1 MSTLTSL
8 KKYWYWVA
16 LVVLSVLI
24 ASAAFVAPSKISQIE
39 LEREALVAANR
50 LKARMLNE
58 PDALFYSLASPS
70 PTPQFAEILDKSGYS
85 HRVLR
90 YELYD
95 RDGQLAFTSGLAGLK
110 LDDDIAT
117 LFASP
122 ADEAPK
128 VTLYQGSGEGAPSHF
143 AALTLPLALNGEPRG
158 TLVVYLD
165 QSDQASALSSYFGLV
180 AAITLILLGAGIA
193 VPAVFAWM
201 REREQRQAEAQVR
214 YLEEHDTLT
223 GLSNRKS
230 FGESLADAMTRMHRD
245 RTHIAVLCLDIDKF
259 KEMNEAADHSGGD
272 QVLRDIG
279 ARIRATL
286 REGDLIARLGGDEFA
301 IALVDITN
309 LGDVM
314 AFMNR
319 LVEALRRPLQVAGK
333 EMLVT
338 TSVGIALAPADGDTA
353 ALVLRHAGIALA
365 RAKVDGGQRM
375 CFFEQSMDKALQR
388 RRMVEH
394 ELRLALGREEFEVV
408 YQPQYDLATERQC
421 GSEALVR
428 WHHPVHGKIAPG
440 HFISV
445 AEDTGLIVPL
455 AEWVLRRACS
465 DAVKWPEPLFVS
477 VNLSPAQ
484 FRDGDVAE
492 TVAQVLKETGLPP
505 ERLELEITESLLI
518 NDTKEVLGK
527 LNRLRQLGV
536 SIAMD
541 DFGTGYSSLS
551 YLARFPFSKI
561 KIDRQFIRN
570 MTRDPAMRAI
580 VKTIIALG
588 KSLDVTITAEGV
600 ETQEQAAILREFGC
614 PQVQGFLYGYP
625 GAAETPDSKPADSK
639 AADGK
644 VTLISAARSR
654 SSAA

>member
-1 MSTLTSL
+1 MAGLASL
-8 KKYWYWVA
+8 KKHWYWA
-16 LVVLSVLI
+16 GLVVLSALI
-24 ASAAFVAPSKISQIE
+24 ATAALVAPGKISRYE
-39 LEREALVAANR
+39 LEREAFTAAQR
-50 LKARMLNE
+50 LRVQMLNE
-58 PDALFYSLASPS
+58 PDTLFYALSSPS
-70 PTPQFAEILDKSGYS
+70 FTTQFAEILDKWGYS

-95 RDGQLAFTSGLAGLK
+95 QKGGLDFTSGLAGLK
-110 LDDDIAT
+110 LDDEFAT
-117 LFASP
+117 LLARPSSEAPSIALYKSQDGAEPTNFAS
-122 ADEAPK
+122 
-128 VTLYQGSGEGAPSHF
+128 
-143 AALTLPLALNGEPRG
+143 LTLPLAVNGEPRG

-165 QSDQASALSSYFGLV
+165 QSDQAAVLANYFDWVVG
-180 AAITLILLGAGIA
+180 ITLALLGAGIA
-193 VPAVFAWM
+193 VPAAFAWM
-201 REREQRQAEAQVR
+201 RGRERRKAEEQLR
-214 YLEEHDTLT
+214 YLEEHDALT
-223 GLSNRKS
+223 DLANRKA
-230 FGESLADAMTRMHRD
+230 FVDSLTAAIGRMQRD

-259 KEMNEAADHSGGD
+259 KEINEAADHSGGD

-279 ARIRATL
+279 GRIQSTL
-286 REGDLIARLGGDEFA
+286 RGNDLIARLAGDEFA

-333 EMLVT
+333 DMLVT
-338 TSVGIALAPADGDTA
+338 TSVGIALAPTDGDTA
-353 ALVLRHAGIALA
+353 ATVLRHAGIALA
-365 RAKVDGGQRM
+365 RAKGDGGQRM
-375 CFFEQSMDKALQR
+375 CFFEHSMDKALQR

-455 AEWVLRRACS
+455 GEWVLRRACT
-465 DAVKWPEPLFVS
+465 DAAKWPDPLIVA

-484 FRDGDVAE
+484 FRDGDIAE
-492 TVAQVLKETGLPP
+492 TVAEVLKETKLPP
-505 ERLELEITESLLI
+505 ARLELEITENLLI
-518 NDTKEVLGK
+518 NDTEEVLGK

-536 SIAMD
+536 AIAMD
-541 DFGTGYSSLS
+541 DFGTGYSSLN

-570 MTRDPAMRAI
+570 MTRDPATRAI

-625 GAAETPDSKPADSK
+625 GAAETGVKPEGNVTSIT
-639 AADGK
+639 AA
-644 VTLISAARSR
+644 R

>member
-1 MSTLTSL
+1 M
-8 KKYWYWVA
+8 
-16 LVVLSVLI
+16 
-24 ASAAFVAPSKISQIE
+24 
-39 LEREALVAANR
+39 
-50 LKARMLNE
+50 
-58 PDALFYSLASPS
+58 
-70 PTPQFAEILDKSGYS
+70 
-85 HRVLR
+85 
-90 YELYD
+90 
-95 RDGQLAFTSGLAGLK
+95 
-110 LDDDIAT
+110 
-117 LFASP
+117 
-122 ADEAPK
+122 
-128 VTLYQGSGEGAPSHF
+128 
-143 AALTLPLALNGEPRG
+143 
-158 TLVVYLD
+158 
-165 QSDQASALSSYFGLV
+165 
-180 AAITLILLGAGIA
+180 
-193 VPAVFAWM
+193 
-201 REREQRQAEAQVR
+201 
-214 YLEEHDTLT
+214 
-223 GLSNRKS
+223 SNRKAFS
-230 FGESLADAMTRMHRD
+230 ESLADAIARMHRD

-259 KEMNEAADHSGGD
+259 KEINDAADHRGGD

-279 ARIRATL
+279 ARIQATL

-353 ALVLRHAGIALA
+353 ATVLRHAGIALA
-365 RAKVDGGQRM
+365 RAKGDGGQRM

-455 AEWVLRRACS
+455 GEWVLRRACS
-465 DAVKWPEPLFVS
+465 DAVKWPEPLIVA
-477 VNLSPAQ
+477 VNLSPGAVPRRRHC
-484 FRDGDVAE
+484 RDGRRGA
-492 TVAQVLKETGLPP
+492 ARRPGCRR

-518 NDTKEVLGK
+518 NDTEEVLGK

-536 SIAMD
+536 AIAMD

-600 ETQEQAAILREFGC
+600 ETQEQAAMLREFGC

-625 GAAETPDSKPADSK
+625 GAAET
-639 AADGK
+639 GMQ
-644 VTLISAARSR
+644 ARGAR
-654 SSAA
+654 